1 MIHITWRIGLDME
14 DGGRWISEYQD
25 ETYFIWQGD
34 LSIELPVALGHRPV
48 DGFWPRRTTWSG
60 GGGTGGSIN
69 RRASCQDQEG
79 PQINFSP
86 IKINMICEEDLRIKT
101 LIVICIYYCNRCHSA
116 LVSNISLT
124 ALTLWA
130 GPFLVFGLRTKR
142 WLVGLQI
149 EVGEIFSMMMPLNL
163 AERQAG
169 LVGL

>member
-14 DGGRWISEYQD
+14 DGGRWISEDQD
-25 ETYFIWQGD
+25 ETFNWQGN
-34 LSIELPVALGHRPV
+34 LSIELPVFLDIACGWILAQT
-48 DGFWPRRTTWSG
+48 DNMEWRRRLQRT
-60 GGGTGGSIN
+60 IN

-79 PQINFSP
+79 PQINFNP
-86 IKINMICEEDLRIKT
+86 IKIIMNCEEDLRIKT